1 MTYTVR
7 HFVDDLGGYRAVALR
22 LGVKPTTL
30 HSHITAGILPP
41 RWYVA
46 LCELAREKHVMVP
59 SPMLFDFKPLVA
71 NTAREDA
78 A

>member
-7 HFVDDLGGYRAVALR
+7 QFIDDLGGYRAVALR

-30 HSHITAGILPP
+30 HSHISAGLLPP
-41 RWYVA
+41 RFYVA
-46 LCELAREKHVMVP
+46 LCELARERRIMAPAP
-59 SPMLFDFKPLVA
+59 SLFEFKPLVA
-71 NTAREDA
+71 LPDQEGA